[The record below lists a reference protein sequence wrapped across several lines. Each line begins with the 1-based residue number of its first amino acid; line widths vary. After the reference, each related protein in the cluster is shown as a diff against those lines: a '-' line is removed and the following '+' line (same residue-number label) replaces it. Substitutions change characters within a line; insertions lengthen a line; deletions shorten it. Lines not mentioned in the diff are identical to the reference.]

1 MNPNTKIILLFG
13 LPGSGKTTLAK
24 TLDHKL
30 SMSGYRVQH
39 FNADEVRKQANDWDF
54 SLEGRARQFQRM
66 KSLPSECSDCEFVI
80 VDMILP
86 KNEHR
91 IEFGADFNVFVDTID
106 ASVHEDTNKLF
117 EQPSGISYYH
127 VQTQDAEVHAD
138 RIAELLEIKL
148 FDPKKPTAQMLGRYQ
163 PFHDGHKELF
173 KEALKKYGQVCIMVR
188 DCQGWNGNP
197 FDPDFVVGRIHRELK
212 DYKGQYCVIVVP
224 NILEICYGRD
234 VGYKITEI
242 DLPEDIKQ
250 ISATKIREQMKAEGL
265 L

>member
-1 MNPNTKIILLFG
+1 MFG

-24 TLDHKL
+24 ALESKL
-30 SMSGYRVQH
+30 TMSGYRVQH
-39 FNADEVRKQANDWDF
+39 YNADEVRKQANDWDF
-54 SLEGRARQFQRM
+54 SPEGRARQFDRM
-66 KSLPSECSDCEFVI
+66 KSFANNAIGCEYVI

-86 KNEHR
+86 KNQHR

-106 ASVHEDTNKLF
+106 VSVHEDTNKAF
-117 EQPSGISYYH
+117 EKPKGLSFYH
-127 VQTQDAEVHAD
+127 VQTQDADTHANQ
-138 RIAELLEIKL
+138 IAELMKIKL

-173 KEALKKYGQVCIMVR
+173 KEALKKHGQVCIMVR

-197 FDPDFVVGRIHRELK
+197 FDPDFVVGRIHRELE
-212 DYKGQYCVIVVP
+212 DFKGQYCVLVVP

-242 DLPEDIKQ
+242 DLPDNIKQ